1 MTQVKAEGLEP
12 FLEKLWEA
20 RATDLLLTEGA
31 PPLCRVD
38 GEMTPLAEYAALSAE
53 DTERYIT
60 GLLDAEAIAE
70 LERQRELDFAF
81 TWRDQ
86 IRFRGNAFHQRGSL
100 ALSLRVIP
108 MTIPNMEQLGM
119 PEQVKQFLTRSQG
132 LVLVTGPTGSG
143 KSTSLAAMLDWINE
157 HRACHIVTI
166 EDPLEYLHH
175 HKKSAINQREVGDD
189 THSFDR
195 ALRSVLREDPDV
207 LLVGEMRDQES
218 IQTTLT
224 IAETGHLVFATLHTN
239 DTATALDRVVD
250 VFPTD
255 RQEQVRVQLAATLL
269 GVLAQRL
276 VPRISGGMVA
286 AFEVMFANHAVRNLV
301 REGKT
306 AQIRNVIMTSQREGM
321 QTLEMDMTRLVAEG
335 IVTHEDAATRAVV
348 PKDVRAPLTAVATPV
363 PGGAPV
369 PPPGFPTAMPG
380 TPVAVAA
387 PAVAGPAAVVEAA
400 DPPKGRSRGRH
411 LRS

>member
-1 MTQVKAEGLEP
+1 MTQVNISVIEPLLEQ
-12 FLEKLWEA
+12 LQNA
-20 RATDLLLTEGA
+20 QATDLLLTQGA
-31 PPLCRVD
+31 PPLCRID
-38 GEMTPLAEYAALSAE
+38 GLMAPLGDGDPLTADEVEWLVL
-53 DTERYIT
+53 
-60 GLLDAEAIAE
+60 GCLDQEAIEALHRE
-70 LERQRELDFAF
+70 RELDFAF
-81 TWRDQ
+81 TWRNV

-108 MTIPNMEQLGM
+108 MAIPTLAELGV
-119 PEQVKQFLTRSQG
+119 PEQVKEFLSRSQG

-157 HRACHIVTI
+157 NRACHIVTI

-175 HKKSAINQREVGDD
+175 HKRSAINQREVGDD
-189 THSFDR
+189 THSFAR

-239 DTATALDRVVD
+239 DTATAIDRVVD

-255 RQEQVRVQLAATLL
+255 RQEQIRVQLASSLL

-276 VPRISGGMVA
+276 VPKISGGMVA
-286 AFEVMFANHAVRNLV
+286 AYEVMFATHAVRNLV

-306 AQIRNVIMTSQREGM
+306 AQLRNVIMTSQSMGM
-321 QTLEMDMTRLVAEG
+321 QTLEMDLTRLVAQG
-335 IVTHEDAATRAVV
+335 VVSHEDAAARAIV
-348 PKDVRAPLTAVATPV
+348 PKDVKASANDV
-363 PGGAPV
+363 APV
-369 PPPGFPTAMPG
+369 
-380 TPVAVAA
+380 
-387 PAVAGPAAVVEAA
+387 AAVVGGGTVAPIRPAGPGE
-400 DPPKGRSRGRH
+400 SRGRH
-411 LRS
+411 RRE

>member
-1 MTQVKAEGLEP
+1 MTVVKIDVLEP
-12 FLEKLWEA
+12 LLEKLWDVW
-20 RATDLLLTEGA
+20 ATDLLLTEGA

-38 GEMTPLAEYAALSAE
+38 GAMLPLGDEPVLSAA
-53 DTERYIT
+53 DTERYIL
-60 GLLDAEAIAE
+60 GCLDPESVAE
-70 LERQRELDFAF
+70 LQRKREIDFAF
-81 TWRDQ
+81 TWKEQ
-86 IRFRGNAFHQRGSL
+86 IRFRCNAFHQRGTL

-108 MTIPNMEQLGM
+108 MMIPTMADLEM
-119 PEQVKQFLTRSQG
+119 PDQIKKFLTRTQG

-157 HRACHIVTI
+157 HRACHVVTI
-166 EDPLEYLHH
+166 EDPVEYLHH

-189 THSFDR
+189 THSFER

-269 GVLAQRL
+269 GVVAQRL
-276 VPRISGGMVA
+276 IPRISGGMVA

-306 AQIRNVIMTSQREGM
+306 AQIRNVIMTGQREGM
-321 QTLEMDMTRLVAEG
+321 QTLEMDMTRLVAAG
-335 IVTHEDAATRAVV
+335 IITHEEAATRAVV
-348 PKDVRAPLTAVATPV
+348 PKDVRAPLSAVATPV

-369 PPPGFPTAMPG
+369 PPPGFTSPAPKA
-380 TPVAVAA
+380 PVAA
-387 PAVAGPAAVVEAA
+387 PAPTTVAV
-400 DPPKGRSRGRH
+400 KSRHR
-411 LRS
+411 RA

>member
-1 MTQVKAEGLEP
+1 MVQVSIGAIEDLLEQVCAA
-12 FLEKLWEA
+12 K
-20 RATDLLLTEGA
+20 ATDLLLTAGA
-31 PPLCRVD
+31 APLQRVD
-38 GEMTPLAEYAALSAE
+38 GQIVPVPGRQPLGE
-53 DTERYIT
+53 DDVETLIVGCLDPDSVKKLEIEREI
-60 GLLDAEAIAE
+60 
-70 LERQRELDFAF
+70 DFAF
-81 TWRDQ
+81 TWKGEV
-86 IRFRGNAFHQRGSL
+86 RFRANAFHQRGSL

-108 MTIPNMEQLGM
+108 LEIPSMDDLRV
-119 PEQVKQFLTRSQG
+119 PTQVHQFLTRSQG

-143 KSTSLAAMLDWINE
+143 KSTTLAAMLDWINE
-157 HRACHIVTI
+157 NRRCHIVTI

-189 THSFDR
+189 TKSFDR

-207 LLVGEMRDQES
+207 LLVGEMRDVES

-255 RQEQVRVQLAATLL
+255 RQEQIRVQLASTLL

-276 VPRISGGMVA
+276 VPKTDGGMVA

-306 AQIRNVIMTSQREGM
+306 AQIRNVITTSQREGM
-321 QTLEMDMTRLVAEG
+321 QTLEMDLTRLVAERTC
-335 IVTHEDAATRAVV
+335 THEDAAARAVV
-348 PKDVRAPLTAVATPV
+348 PKDVKAPL
-363 PGGAPV
+363 GAPAT
-369 PPPGFPTAMPG
+369 GGSASAT
-380 TPVAVAA
+380 A
-387 PAVAGPAAVVEAA
+387 PAPSAREPTPAQADGPAT
-400 DPPKGRSRGRH
+400 GRH
-411 LRS
+411 LRRS

>member
-1 MTQVKAEGLEP
+1 MVQVNIGVIEDLLQQVYTAK
-12 FLEKLWEA
+12 
-20 RATDLLLTEGA
+20 ATDLLLTAGVA
-31 PPLCRVD
+31 PLQRVD
-38 GEMTPLAEYAALSAE
+38 GQLVPFPGRPALTDDDVETLIVGCLDPDSVKKLE
-53 DTERYIT
+53 VEREI
-60 GLLDAEAIAE
+60 
-70 LERQRELDFAF
+70 DFAF
-81 TWRDQ
+81 TWKGEV
-86 IRFRGNAFHQRGSL
+86 RFRANAFHQRGSL

-108 MTIPNMEQLGM
+108 LEIPSMEELRI
-119 PEQVKQFLTRSQG
+119 PPQVHQFLTRSQG

-143 KSTSLAAMLDWINE
+143 KSTTLASMLDWINE
-157 HRACHIVTI
+157 NRQCHIVTI

-189 THSFDR
+189 TKSFER

-207 LLVGEMRDQES
+207 LLVGEMRDVES

-255 RQEQVRVQLAATLL
+255 RQEQIRVQLASTLL

-276 VPRISGGMVA
+276 VPKVDGGLVA

-306 AQIRNVIMTSQREGM
+306 AQIRNVIMTNQRDGM
-321 QTLEMDMTRLVAEG
+321 QTLEMDLTRLVAEG
-335 IVTHEDAATRAVV
+335 TCKHEDAAVRAVV
-348 PKDVRAPLTAVATPV
+348 PKDVKPPLGPPAR
-363 PGGAPV
+363 GG
-369 PPPGFPTAMPG
+369 T
-380 TPVAVAA
+380 A
-387 PAVAGPAAVVEAA
+387 PATVPAPPAAEPAPAPA
-400 DPPKGRSRGRH
+400 DEPATGRH
-411 LRS
+411 LRRS

>member
-1 MTQVKAEGLEP
+1 MAQVNTEVLEP
-12 FLEKLWEA
+12 LLEKLWEVH
-20 RATDLLLTEGA
+20 ATDLLLTLGA

-38 GEMTPLAEYAALSAE
+38 GEMLAFRGHEPLTAE
-53 DTERYIT
+53 DTEHFIL
-60 GLLDAEAIAE
+60 GCLDPESAAE
-70 LERQRELDFAF
+70 LHAKRELDFAF
-81 TWRDQ
+81 SWRDRA
-86 IRFRGNAFHQRGSL
+86 RFRANAFHQRGSL

-108 MTIPNMEQLGM
+108 MSIPSMKELGIPQQVEQL
-119 PEQVKQFLTRSQG
+119 LTRPQG

-143 KSTSLAAMLDWINE
+143 KSTTLAAMLDWINE

-166 EDPLEYLHH
+166 EDPLEYVHH
-175 HKKSAINQREVGDD
+175 HKRSAINQREVGDD
-189 THSFDR
+189 TMSFER

-269 GVLAQRL
+269 GVVAQRL
-276 VPRISGGMVA
+276 IPRVSGGVVA

-321 QTLEMDMTRLVAEG
+321 QTLEMHMNRLIADGV
-335 IVTHEDAATRAVV
+335 VSYEDASVRAVV
-348 PKDVRAPLTAVATPV
+348 PKDVRAPLTPVSGSGSAKAGTAV
-363 PGGAPV
+363 GGHV
-369 PPPGFPTAMPG
+369 
-380 TPVAVAA
+380 
-387 PAVAGPAAVVEAA
+387 
-400 DPPKGRSRGRH
+400 GRR
-411 LRS
+411 